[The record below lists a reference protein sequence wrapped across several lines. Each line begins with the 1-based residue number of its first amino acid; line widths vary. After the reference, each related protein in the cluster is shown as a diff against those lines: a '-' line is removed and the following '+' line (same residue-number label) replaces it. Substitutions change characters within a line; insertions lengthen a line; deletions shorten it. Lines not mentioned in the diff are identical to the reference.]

1 MKNFE
6 ITITF
11 DGTQFVYKDEQHKPA
26 KYKRHLNANDT
37 IKWKLEDYGSSFE
50 IDFNKNGNPF
60 DPSTSAF
67 QAKTGKWTH
76 AGKCNLAHGTFYD
89 YSVTA
94 FDAQGNILHTED
106 PQIMFDDGSFPIGG
120 SAKLGFPD
128 PAAIAQAA
136 EQAWEKLFDKL
147 NGAKQVE
154 RASAIQFYPH
164 GITDIEVSVGFSGV
178 TVSVKVSGPDS

>member
-1 MKNFE
+1 MANFE

-11 DGTQFVYKDEQHKPA
+11 DGTQFFYKDEHNKPA

-67 QAKTGKWTH
+67 KAKTNKWTQPGTCSQSH
-76 AGKCNLAHGTFYD
+76 NTFYD

-94 FDAQGNILHTED
+94 FDAQGNVLHTED
-106 PQIMFDDGSFPIGG
+106 PQIMFDDGSFPIFDSG
-120 SAKLGFPD
+120 KLGFPD
-128 PAAIAQAA
+128 PAVIAQSA
-136 EQAWEKLFDKL
+136 EQAWEKIFDKL
-147 NGAKQVE
+147 NSAKQGE
-154 RASAIQFYPH
+154 RGSAIQFYPH
-164 GITDIEVSVGFSGV
+164 GITDIELSVGFSGV
-178 TVSVKVSGPDS
+178 TVTVKVSGPDS

>member
-1 MKNFE
+1 MAHFE

-11 DGTQFVYKDEQHKPA
+11 DGTNFVYTDEHNQPGGH
-26 KYKRHLNANDT
+26 KRHLKAGDT
-37 IKWKLEDYGSSFE
+37 IRWKLENYGSSFE

-67 QAKTGKWTH
+67 KAKTGKWTQP
-76 AGKCNLAHGTFYD
+76 GKCNLSHNTFYD

-94 FDAQGNILHTED
+94 FDAQGNVLHTED
-106 PQIMFDDGSFPIGG
+106 PQIMFDDGSFPARD
-120 SAKLGFPD
+120 STKLGFPD

-136 EQAWEKLFDKL
+136 EQSWEKIFDKL
-147 NGAKQVE
+147 SGAKQVE
-154 RASAIQFYPH
+154 RASPIVFYPH

-178 TVSVKVSGPDS
+178 TVTVKVSGPDS